1 MKYLHALIKAV
12 GILLA
17 IALFLLLILLAANY
31 KSDIPVEK
39 LKEKYAFDDSEYLE
53 MDGMQIHYRK
63 VGQGTPLVLIHG
75 YGGNLWNW
83 EEWTDIL
90 KDSFQVISLDLPG
103 FGFTGPR
110 PDGDY
115 STAMYVDLLDRFF
128 DQINVDSFYLAGNSM
143 GGSISWQYTVKHPDR
158 VRKLAL
164 VNSAGYPRNVGGK
177 MPIGFKILA
186 LPGAKS
192 IITKVTPKSVM
203 RKTIE
208 GIYAEEYPVAEA
220 EVTQFMDMMR
230 RTGNRKALFDRREA
244 DQGMGSEQIKQ
255 IQCPTLIIWGDQ
267 DRLINVENAYKFEQD
282 IRNSQLIVYEKIGHV
297 PMMEIP
303 EQSAGDL
310 RAFLEK

>member
-1 MKYLHALIKAV
+1 MKYLRPILKAA

-17 IALFLLLILLAANY
+17 IVLILLVVLFAANY

-53 MDGMQIHYRK
+53 MDGMQIHYRI
-63 VGQGTPLVLIHG
+63 VGEGMPLVLIHG

-83 EEWTDIL
+83 EEWMALL

-103 FGFTGPR
+103 FGLTGPR

-128 DQINVDSFYLAGNSM
+128 DQIEVDSFYLAGNSM

-158 VRKLAL
+158 VRKLVL

-177 MPIGFKILA
+177 MPLGFKILA

-208 GIYAEEYPVAEA
+208 GIYAENYEVEA
-220 EVTQFMDMMR
+220 QEVEQFMDMMR

-282 IRNSQLIVYEKIGHV
+282 INDSQIIIYKNIGHV

-303 EQSAGDL
+303 EQSATDL
-310 RAFLEK
+310 VAFLNR